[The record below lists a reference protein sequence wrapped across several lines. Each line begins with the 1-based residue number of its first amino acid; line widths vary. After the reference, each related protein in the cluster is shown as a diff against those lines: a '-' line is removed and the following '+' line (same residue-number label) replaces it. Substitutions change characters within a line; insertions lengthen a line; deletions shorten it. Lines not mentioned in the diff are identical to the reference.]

1 VSVAPIRFVKRKF
14 KLKQAPPDGR
24 TQRRMHFERGD
35 DMNRAKKLLVHAAP
49 PAVVASKTYSVRP
62 TAFVFFE
69 KKSGIRRF
77 DVRAGDDGRMP
88 TDQAA
93 SLLAIHC
100 VARQQQPRD
109 FDVMIAAGEDL
120 VEGIVGRANK
130 LIRSCSGF
138 KVAGMPLSR
147 RQHEVLTAISQNLSN
162 KEIASKL
169 NVSVR
174 TVKFHVSTLL
184 EKFEVRGRVD
194 LMLEAAHCL
203 PIEGVHKRVPMKAA
217 SAAAYGGAAASA
229 LMPLAPAAPRLRISE
244 SLDRRAGD

>member
-1 VSVAPIRFVKRKF
+1 MKF
-14 KLKQAPPDGR
+14 CRATLE
-24 TQRRMHFERGD
+24 RREGD
-35 DMNRAKKLLVHAAP
+35 PVNRAKKTLPHSVQPAP
-49 PAVVASKTYSVRP
+49 VVASKSFLVRP
-62 TAFVFFE
+62 TSFVFFE
-69 KKSGIRRF
+69 KKSGVRRF

-88 TDQAA
+88 TEQAA

-109 FDVMIAAGEDL
+109 FDVMIAAGDDL

-147 RQHEVLTAISQNLSN
+147 RQHEVLAAISQNLSN
-162 KEIASKL
+162 KEIAARL

-194 LMLEAAHCL
+194 LMLEAAEFL
-203 PIEGVHKRVPMKAA
+203 PIEGVHKRPPGKAA
-217 SAAAYGGAAASA
+217 SAAAAGA
-229 LMPLAPAAPRLRISE
+229 LLPLAPTAARLRIAE

>member
-1 VSVAPIRFVKRKF
+1 V
-14 KLKQAPPDGR
+14 
-24 TQRRMHFERGD
+24 
-35 DMNRAKKLLVHAAP
+35 NRAKKILPHSVQ
-49 PAVVASKTYSVRP
+49 PASVVASKFSVRP
-62 TAFVFFE
+62 TAFVFFD

-88 TDQAA
+88 TEQAA

-147 RQHEVLTAISQNLSN
+147 RQHEVLAAISQNLSN
-162 KEIASKL
+162 KEIAAKL

-194 LMLEAAHCL
+194 LMLEAAEFL
-203 PIEGVHKRVPMKAA
+203 PIDGVHKRVPANAA
-217 SAAAYGGAAASA
+217 SASASS
-229 LMPLAPAAPRLRISE
+229 APAAGSAAVLPLSSAAARLRIAE

>member
-1 VSVAPIRFVKRKF
+1 
-14 KLKQAPPDGR
+14 LL
-24 TQRRMHFERGD
+24 RGEGD
-35 DMNRAKKLLVHAAP
+35 HVNRAKKILPHSVLPAP
-49 PAVVASKTYSVRP
+49 VVTSKSFSVRP
-62 TAFVFFE
+62 TSFVFFE
-69 KKSGIRRF
+69 KKSGVRRF
-77 DVRAGDDGRMP
+77 DVRAGEDGRMP
-88 TDQAA
+88 TEQAA
-93 SLLAIHC
+93 SLLAVHC

-147 RQHEVLTAISQNLSN
+147 RQHEVLAAISQNLSN
-162 KEIASKL
+162 KEIAARL

-194 LMLEAAHCL
+194 LMLEAAEFL
-203 PIEGVHKRVPMKAA
+203 PIEGVHKRPPGKVASASAAVASGA
-217 SAAAYGGAAASA
+217 SAAAAGAV
-229 LMPLAPAAPRLRISE
+229 LPLAPSSAGARLRIAE
-244 SLDRRAGD
+244 SLNRRAGD

>member
-1 VSVAPIRFVKRKF
+1 
-14 KLKQAPPDGR
+14 
-24 TQRRMHFERGD
+24 
-35 DMNRAKKLLVHAAP
+35 MNRAKKILPHSVQPA
-49 PAVVASKTYSVRP
+49 AVVAPKSFSVRP
-62 TAFVFFE
+62 TAFVFFD
-69 KKSGIRRF
+69 KKSGVRRF

-88 TDQAA
+88 AEQAA

-120 VEGIVGRANK
+120 VDGIVGRANK

-147 RQHEVLTAISQNLSN
+147 RQHEVLSAISQNLSN
-162 KEIASKL
+162 KEIAAKL

-194 LMLEAAHCL
+194 LMLEAAEFL
-203 PIEGVHKRVPMKAA
+203 PVEGVHKRA
-217 SAAAYGGAAASA
+217 SAKAAASA
-229 LMPLAPAAPRLRISE
+229 SALAASGAAAGALLPLAPAAARLRITE

>member
-1 VSVAPIRFVKRKF
+1 V
-14 KLKQAPPDGR
+14 
-24 TQRRMHFERGD
+24 
-35 DMNRAKKLLVHAAP
+35 NRAKKILSHSAQ
-49 PAVVASKTYSVRP
+49 PASVVASKSFSVRP
-62 TAFVFFE
+62 TVFVFFD
-69 KKSGIRRF
+69 RRF

-88 TDQAA
+88 TEQAA

-147 RQHEVLTAISQNLSN
+147 RQHEVLAAISQNLSN
-162 KEIASKL
+162 KEIAAKL

-194 LMLEAAHCL
+194 LMLEAAEFL
-203 PIEGVHKRVPMKAA
+203 PIEGVHKRVPAKAA
-217 SAAAYGGAAASA
+217 SASA
-229 LMPLAPAAPRLRISE
+229 LSASSAATGALLPLGPAGARLRVAE

>member
-1 VSVAPIRFVKRKF
+1 V
-14 KLKQAPPDGR
+14 
-24 TQRRMHFERGD
+24 
-35 DMNRAKKLLVHAAP
+35 NRAKKTLPHSVQPAP
-49 PAVVASKTYSVRP
+49 AVASKSFLVRP
-62 TAFVFFE
+62 TSFVFFE
-69 KKSGIRRF
+69 KKSGVRRF

-88 TDQAA
+88 TEQAA

-109 FDVMIAAGEDL
+109 FDVMIAAGDDL

-147 RQHEVLTAISQNLSN
+147 RQHEVLAAISQNLSN
-162 KEIASKL
+162 KEIAARL

-194 LMLEAAHCL
+194 LMLEAAEFL
-203 PIEGVHKRVPMKAA
+203 PIEGVHKRPPGKAA
-217 SAAAYGGAAASA
+217 SAAAAGA
-229 LMPLAPAAPRLRISE
+229 LLPLAPAAARLRIAE

>member
-1 VSVAPIRFVKRKF
+1 
-14 KLKQAPPDGR
+14 
-24 TQRRMHFERGD
+24 
-35 DMNRAKKLLVHAAP
+35 MNRAKKILPHSVQPAP
-49 PAVVASKTYSVRP
+49 VVASKSFSVRP
-62 TAFVFFE
+62 TAFVFFD

-77 DVRAGDDGRMP
+77 DVRAGEDGRMP
-88 TDQAA
+88 TEQAA

-162 KEIASKL
+162 KEIAARL

-194 LMLEAAHCL
+194 LMLEAAEFL
-203 PIEGVHKRVPMKAA
+203 PIEGVHKRPPGKVTSA
-217 SAAAYGGAAASA
+217 SAVGAAAAATGA
-229 LMPLAPAAPRLRISE
+229 LLPLAPGTAAARLRIAE

>member
-1 VSVAPIRFVKRKF
+1 VS
-14 KLKQAPPDGR
+14 
-24 TQRRMHFERGD
+24 
-35 DMNRAKKLLVHAAP
+35 RAKKALPHAPHTA
-49 PAVVASKTYSVRP
+49 VASSKSFFVRP
-62 TAFVFFE
+62 ISFVFFD
-69 KKSGIRRF
+69 KKSGLRRF
-77 DVRAGDDGRMP
+77 DVKAGDDGRMP
-88 TDQAA
+88 TEQAA

-109 FDVMIAAGEDL
+109 FDVMVAAGEDL
-120 VEGIVGRANK
+120 VDSIVGRANK

-147 RQHEVLTAISQNLSN
+147 RQHEVLAAISQNLSN
-162 KEIASKL
+162 KEIAAKL

-194 LMLEAAHCL
+194 LMLEAAEFL
-203 PIEGVHKRVPMKAA
+203 PLEGVHKRVSGNAA
-217 SAAAYGGAAASA
+217 SASASGSGTASGA
-229 LMPLAPAAPRLRISE
+229 LLPLDQARMRIAE

>member
-1 VSVAPIRFVKRKF
+1 MP
-14 KLKQAPPDGR
+14 
-24 TQRRMHFERGD
+24 EGD
-35 DMNRAKKLLVHAAP
+35 DVSRAKKPVLHSPESATRKPRSVQ
-49 PAVVASKTYSVRP
+49 PA
-62 TAFVFFE
+62 AFVFFDR
-69 KKSGIRRF
+69 KSGIRRF
-77 DVRAGDDGRMP
+77 EVKAGDDGRIP
-88 TDQAA
+88 SEQAA

-109 FDVMIAAGEDL
+109 FDVMVAAGEDL
-120 VEGIVGRANK
+120 IGGIVGRANK

-147 RQHEVLTAISQNLSN
+147 RQNEVLAAIAQNLSN

-194 LMLEAAHCL
+194 LMIEAAEFL
-203 PIEGVHKRVPMKAA
+203 PFEGVHKRVAANAA
-217 SAAAYGGAAASA
+217 SHASVAAAAALLPMATTA
-229 LMPLAPAAPRLRISE
+229 RLHIEEPLA
-244 SLDRRAGD
+244 RRAGS

>member
-1 VSVAPIRFVKRKF
+1 VNRVKKI
-14 KLKQAPPDGR
+14 LPHSA
-24 TQRRMHFERGD
+24 
-35 DMNRAKKLLVHAAP
+35 HAA
-49 PAVVASKTYSVRP
+49 AVVASKSFSVRP
-62 TAFVFFE
+62 TAFVFFD

-88 TDQAA
+88 TEQAA

-120 VEGIVGRANK
+120 VDGIVGRANK

-147 RQHEVLTAISQNLSN
+147 RQHEVLAAISQNLSN

-194 LMLEAAHCL
+194 LMLEAAEFL
-203 PIEGVHKRVPMKAA
+203 PIEGVHKRA
-217 SAAAYGGAAASA
+217 SAKAAASA
-229 LMPLAPAAPRLRISE
+229 SLSGGATARSLLPVAPAAARLRITE

>member
-1 VSVAPIRFVKRKF
+1 V
-14 KLKQAPPDGR
+14 
-24 TQRRMHFERGD
+24 
-35 DMNRAKKLLVHAAP
+35 NRAKKILPHSVQ
-49 PAVVASKTYSVRP
+49 PASVVASKSFSVRP
-62 TAFVFFE
+62 TAFVFFD

-88 TDQAA
+88 TEQAA

-147 RQHEVLTAISQNLSN
+147 RQHEVLAAISQNLSN

-194 LMLEAAHCL
+194 LMLEAAEFL
-203 PIEGVHKRVPMKAA
+203 PIEGVHKRPPAN
-217 SAAAYGGAAASA
+217 AAASA
-229 LMPLAPAAPRLRISE
+229 TASGGAATGALLPLAPAAARLRIAE